1 MLALTTFFY
10 GFLAACA
17 GLLIQILLMSFSVND
32 NFTAPHLSISF
43 IIAAALTEELMKL
56 GFLLQAK
63 RRYDLPALSLSSLLA
78 FGLGFAG
85 LEIGI
90 ATLTTDYSAWPE
102 PFLPLF
108 YNTLF
113 HVGTVLLLGLA
124 LKKFGIRH
132 PLTWVTFLGVS
143 LVHVMYN
150 LYRDLLAV

>member
-1 MLALTTFFY
+1 MSALTTFFY

-17 GLLIQILLMSFSVND
+17 SLLIQVLLMSFWVND
-32 NFTAPHLSISF
+32 AFTLPTLGPIF

-56 GFLLQAK
+56 GFLFQAK
-63 RRYDLPALSLSSLLA
+63 RRYDLPALSLSLLLT

-90 ATLTTDYSAWPE
+90 ATLTTTHSTWPE
-102 PFLPLF
+102 PLLPLF

-113 HVGTVLLLGLA
+113 HVSTVLLLGLT

-143 LVHVMYN
+143 FTHVVYN
-150 LYRDLLAV
+150 IYRGLLTV

>member
-1 MLALTTFFY
+1 MLALTTFLY

-17 GLLIQILLMSFSVND
+17 GLLIQVLLMSFWVSD
-32 NFTAPHLSISF
+32 AFTLPTLGPIF

-63 RRYDLPALSLSSLLA
+63 RRYDFPALSLSALLT

-102 PFLPLF
+102 PLLPLF

-113 HVGTVLLLGLA
+113 HLSTVFLLGLA
-124 LKKFGIRH
+124 LKKSGIRH

-143 LVHVMYN
+143 LVHVVYN
-150 LYRDLLAV
+150 LYRSLLVV

>member
-1 MLALTTFFY
+1 MLPLTIFFY

-17 GLLIQILLMSFSVND
+17 GLLIQVLLMSFWVSD
-32 NFTAPHLSISF
+32 AFTIPTLGATF

-63 RRYDLPALSLSSLLA
+63 RRYDFPALSLPSILA

-90 ATLTTDYSAWPE
+90 AMLTTDYSAWPE

-150 LYRDLLAV
+150 LYRGLLAV